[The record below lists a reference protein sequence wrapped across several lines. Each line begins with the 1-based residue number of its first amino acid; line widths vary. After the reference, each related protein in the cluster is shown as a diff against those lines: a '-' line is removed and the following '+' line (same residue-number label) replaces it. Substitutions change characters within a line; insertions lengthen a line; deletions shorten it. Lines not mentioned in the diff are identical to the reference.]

1 MTTRTTAM
9 SVTFQRPFNI
19 AGFDGPQAPG
29 TYEVNT
35 EEELMDSVR
44 VTVWRRLSTTI
55 ALRNG
60 VTTEYLQI
68 NPEDLHDALARDAA
82 PLVKL

>member
-9 SVTFQRPFNI
+9 SVTFHRPFNLP
-19 AGFDGPQAPG
+19 GFDGPQAAG
-29 TYEVNT
+29 TYEVST
-35 EEELMDSVR
+35 EEELQDSVT

-60 VTTEYLQI
+60 LTTQYLPI
-68 NPEDLHDALARDAA
+68 SPEDLHDALARDAA
-82 PLVKL
+82 PLIKA